1 MDFRCSSF
9 RTFRSV
15 EFSQQIGQVQT
26 LANRFFSG
34 EVGDRIESNITG
46 RPEYGILICNSD
58 MGITA
63 MDLFNDILT
72 NENDLT
78 NFLHQNDV
86 KNVSASSPGIIIQ
99 GKSPAKACFAFL
111 F

>member
-1 MDFRCSSF
+1 
-9 RTFRSV
+9 
-15 EFSQQIGQVQT
+15 
-26 LANRFFSG
+26 
-34 EVGDRIESNITG
+34 
-46 RPEYGILICNSD
+46 

-99 GKSPAKACFAFL
+99 GKIMRKFRNRFFCILLSVYWRKAYMRFWMKEIHFDRKNKYSDMPE
-111 F
+111 